1 MIECKNQM
9 FRNITILLKADC
21 YAWWNSLRH
30 DKQAWRKNIFKIIGY
45 LIFITSLSVLGW
57 TLFSHLRE
65 IDASSQL
72 IFSVINGFMLF
83 GIIIVAKELME
94 SSLKILYEATDTQML
109 YTAPIRPVTIFSY
122 KFIHITVSRIMSML
136 CFLGPPWVV
145 FGLTYKLP
153 WHYYAVLLPLS
164 LCLLVLIASY
174 VTISMMVIARFFSS
188 SVLLTTLKTLG
199 TVLGVMVGFFLSF
212 MLFAGSDA
220 FPVKNYIL
228 NLASTGTI
236 DSTPAWYPH
245 EWIGQLLVSWGN
257 DTTLSMRLKWILGG
271 FAMSI
276 FSTGLA
282 FLSAQWIYKR
292 GWENIR
298 QLKTKRKHTRKD
310 GYTASSEI
318 KGLVLLGR
326 GKLQSLMLKDFLIF
340 IRHTG
345 RVIAIIM
352 LTCFLIIHI
361 SVLFLGR
368 AGHDDYTTEILT
380 VQILIYSFLI
390 TFGLSCNGLR
400 DESKTWWMM
409 KSAPVKPRLLFSSKF
424 FVALCCA
431 LLYAEFWSIFAIL
444 LLRIHIDQWILMLM
458 TPIITLPTA
467 CALNTTIG
475 TFPWMAELTH
485 QPKSMLR
492 VLTFTVTLFLDIA
505 IIIAPIIA
513 WHSQNILIFFASII
527 FLATMFVMLY
537 SFGVG
542 NLRRLLIPQE
552 A

>member
-1 MIECKNQM
+1 M
-9 FRNITILLKADC
+9 FRHITVLLKADY
-21 YAWWNSLRH
+21 YAWWNSLKH
-30 DKQAWRKNIFKIIGY
+30 DKHAWRKNIFKVVGY
-45 LIFITSLSVLGW
+45 LIFIASLSVLGW
-57 TLFSHLRE
+57 TLFSHLRK

-109 YTAPIRPVTIFSY
+109 YTAPIRPVAIFGY
-122 KFIHITVSRIMSML
+122 KFIHITVSRLMSML

-145 FGLTYKLP
+145 FGLAYQLP
-153 WHYYAVLLPLS
+153 WHYYAVLLPVS
-164 LCLLVLIASY
+164 VCLLVLIASY

-199 TVLGVMVGFFLSF
+199 TVMGVMVGFFLSF

-220 FPVKNYIL
+220 LPVKKYIL
-228 NLASTGTI
+228 NWASTGT
-236 DSTPAWYPH
+236 TGTTAAWYPH

-257 DTTLSMRLKWILGG
+257 ETTIGTRLKWGLGG
-271 FAMSI
+271 FSI
-276 FSTGLA
+276 SIISIGLA
-282 FLSAQWIYKR
+282 FLSAQWMYKG

-298 QLKTKRKHTRKD
+298 QLKTKRKPVRKN
-310 GYTASSEI
+310 GPAATSHINGFA
-318 KGLVLLGR
+318 LLGR
-326 GKLQSLMLKDFLIF
+326 GKIQSLMLKDFLIF

-345 RVIAIIM
+345 RVVAIIM

-368 AGHDDYTTEILT
+368 AGPDEYTTEILT
-380 VQILIYSFLI
+380 VQILIYSSLI
-390 TFGLSCNGLR
+390 TFGISCNGLR
-400 DESKTWWMM
+400 DEAKTWWMM
-409 KSAPVKPRLLFSSKF
+409 KSAPVQPRLLFNSKF
-424 FVALCCA
+424 LVALFCA
-431 LLYAEFWSIFAIL
+431 LLYAEFWSILAVL
-444 LLRIHIDQWILMLM
+444 LLRIHIDKWVLMLM

-475 TFPWMAELTH
+475 TLPWMAELTH
-485 QPKSMLR
+485 QPKPILR
-492 VLTFTVTLFLDIA
+492 VLTFTVTLFFDVT
-505 IIIAPIIA
+505 IIIVPIVA
-513 WHSQNILIFFASII
+513 WHSQNILIFLISII

-542 NLRRLLIPQE
+542 NLRRLLVPQQS
-552 A
+552 